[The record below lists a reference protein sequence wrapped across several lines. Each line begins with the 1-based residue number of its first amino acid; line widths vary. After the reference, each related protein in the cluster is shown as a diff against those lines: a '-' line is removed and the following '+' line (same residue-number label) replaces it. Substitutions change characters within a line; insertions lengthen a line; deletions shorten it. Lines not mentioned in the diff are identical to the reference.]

1 MLAGNLVLNLIVAD
15 NAALLR
21 INHQH
26 TSGTQAIFFDNSCR
40 INIYN
45 TNLRCENDSIIICN
59 IITRRS
65 ETITVKGSANSTAI
79 SKGHSCR
86 SVPCLNQRIMIFE
99 ECLQIIIQM
108 GIFAPRLRYHHHDS
122 MRQTASAHQQ
132 KFQNIV
138 EHAGIGTG
146 FVNNRHNLLDII
158 TPKTV
163 AAHRLARTHPVDVA
177 AQCIYFTVMHQI
189 TVGMSSLPAGK
200 CIGTETG
207 MDKSHCCFNR
217 AVLHVR
223 IKGLQLLCCQH
234 AFIDN
239 STRGQT

>member
-1 MLAGNLVLNLIVAD
+1 MLAGNLVLNLIIAD
-15 NAALLR
+15 NASLLR
-21 INHQH
+21 VNHQH
-26 TSGTQAIFFDNSCR
+26 PSGTQAVFFDNSCR
-40 INIYN
+40 VNIYD
-45 TNLRCENDSIIICN
+45 TNLRCKNDSIVICN

-65 ETITVKGSANSTAI
+65 EAIAIQSSTNSTAI
-79 SKGHSCR
+79 RKGHSSR

-99 ECLQIIIQM
+99 EGLQVIIQM
-108 GIFAPRLRYHHHDS
+108 RIFAPRLRNHHHDS
-122 MRQTASAHQQ
+122 VRQTASAHQQ

-163 AAHRLARTHPVDVA
+163 AAHRLARTHPVDIT

-189 TVGMSSLPAGK
+189 AVWMSSLPAGK
-200 CIGTETG
+200 CIGAETR
-207 MDKSHCCFNR
+207 MDQSHCCFNR
-217 AVLHVR
+217 AVLHIR

-239 STRGQT
+239 ST